1 MPKRTN
7 EFQRVIHSIHKQL
20 EQDATV
26 TESRIL
32 RDRVTND
39 EREVD
44 VTIEIETPLY
54 HCIIGVECR
63 DRTRPADVEWVE
75 QASAKHTNLTDKLVL
90 VSRAGFTKTARRKA
104 ALLGIETLT
113 LDEATDAD
121 WTQVVGKLAQV
132 YIALPQA
139 WPSQV
144 EVIFTRAYPQ
154 PDMPHIDVST
164 CVYAQD
170 GNLIGTLYEV
180 GQRIVRVPEIGEHM
194 LKTYDTP
201 GDYTFGVSY
210 KVPDGAFV
218 LDDDTQHQI
227 AALKY
232 KMSVHIDERIPVSLL
247 HRSFKDVHVAYGTF
261 EKFGVEAILTVVEKP
276 GQPLSADLILPPGTI
291 KPS

>member
-1 MPKRTN
+1 
-7 EFQRVIHSIHKQL
+7 
-20 EQDATV
+20 
-26 TESRIL
+26 
-32 RDRVTND
+32 
-39 EREVD
+39 
-44 VTIEIETPLY
+44 
-54 HCIIGVECR
+54 
-63 DRTRPADVEWVE
+63 
-75 QASAKHTNLTDKLVL
+75 
-90 VSRAGFTKTARRKA
+90 
-104 ALLGIETLT
+104 
-113 LDEATDAD
+113 
-121 WTQVVGKLAQV
+121 
-132 YIALPQA
+132 
-139 WPSQV
+139 
-144 EVIFTRAYPQ
+144 
-154 PDMPHIDVST
+154 
-164 CVYAQD
+164 
-170 GNLIGTLYEV
+170 
-180 GQRIVRVPEIGEHM
+180 M